1 MTIEN
6 YRYTMKKVLFVAVHA
21 DDETLGC
28 GGTIL
33 KHKAQGDEIHWMLM
47 TGPTLDHPHPFT
59 EEHIRERAER
69 VDRVAT
75 AYGFDGLHYLGL
87 PTQLLHA
94 LDLREIIQKVDA
106 VIREVQPNIIYMMN
120 CTDVHSDH
128 RVAFDAVYACTKS
141 FRKPFIESILML
153 EALSETEFA
162 LATQATN
169 FVPNIYIDITPYM
182 DRKLEIMQMYP
193 TEVMKEPYPRSL
205 SSIKALARVRGSRA
219 GVMYA
224 EAFQLLYE
232 RR

>member
-1 MTIEN
+1 
-6 YRYTMKKVLFVAVHA
+6 MKKVLFVAVHA

-33 KHKAQGDEIHWMLM
+33 KHKSQGDEIHWLLL
-47 TGPTLDHPHPFT
+47 TGPTENHPYNFSKK
-59 EEHIRERAER
+59 HIEERAER
-69 VDRVAT
+69 VCRVAD

-94 LDLREIIQKVDA
+94 LDLRDIIQKVDA
-106 VIREVQPNIIYMMN
+106 VIQTVRPNIIYMMN
-120 CTDVHSDH
+120 STDVHSDH

-141 FRKPFIESILML
+141 FRKPFIEQILML

-162 LATQATN
+162 LATQATS
-169 FVPNIYIDITPYM
+169 FVPNVYVDITPYI
-182 DRKLEIMQMYP
+182 DRKLEIMEMYP
-193 TEVMKEPYPRSL
+193 TEVMQEPYPRSI